1 MEKLDQRKSIWS
13 WALYDW
19 ANSAFA
25 TTVMAGF
32 FPLFFKEYW
41 ADPGNPNESTFYLG
55 MANSIASIIIAALAP
70 FLGAIADR
78 GTAKK
83 KLLFLFAFLGIIMTG
98 GLWVVAE
105 GHWQMAALFYVLAA
119 MGFSGGNIFYDS
131 LLPNIASE
139 KKVDYTSSLGLAL
152 GYIGGG
158 LLFLLNVIMFQ
169 KPELFGFIDGEIASL
184 ARQINDETLSFEQV
198 KAIIM
203 GLGDSYV
210 QLKADFSAMTGS
222 ELDLLKQVTSR
233 LSLAE
238 ADAIKTSFL
247 TVGIWWTV
255 FSIPIALWV
264 KEPKLYE
271 PVGIGKAIGLGW
283 EQLIDTLRDI
293 RHLKVVGMFLF
304 AYWLYIDGVD
314 TIVKMA
320 VDYGMSL
327 GFPSDSLIKAL
338 LMVQFIAFPAA
349 LMYNWFA
356 AKIGIKK
363 AILIAILGY
372 SIITFLGYFMAE
384 EWHFYILAVL
394 IGLFQGGIQAL
405 SRSLYTRIIPLKKSA
420 EFFGFYNMLGKFA
433 AVIGPALMGTITL
446 MTGNVRYGILSI
458 LSLFILGAYF
468 LMKVNIEEGKQ
479 MADEFLS
486 K

>member
-1 MEKLDQRKSIWS
+1 MTKERKSVWG
-13 WALYDW
+13 WAMYDW

-32 FPLFFKEYW
+32 FPLFFKAFW
-41 ADPGNPNESTFYLG
+41 ANPDNPSESTFYLG

-98 GLWVVAE
+98 GLWIVAQ

-119 MGFSGGNIFYDS
+119 MGFAGGNIFYDS
-131 LLPNIASE
+131 LLPHIASGE
-139 KKVDYTSSLGLAL
+139 KVDYTSSLGFAL

-169 KPELFGFIDGEIASL
+169 KPELFGIPDGA
-184 ARQINDETLSFEQV
+184 T
-198 KAIIM
+198 
-203 GLGDSYV
+203 
-210 QLKADFSAMTGS
+210 
-222 ELDLLKQVTSR
+222 
-233 LSLAE
+233 
-238 ADAIKTSFL
+238 AIKYSFL
-247 TVGIWWTV
+247 TVAVWWAV

-264 KEPKLYE
+264 KEPKIYE

-283 EQLIDTLRDI
+283 KQLSDTLRDI

-405 SRSLYTRIIPLKKSA
+405 SRSLYTRIIPKKKSA

-433 AVIGPALMGTITL
+433 AVIGPALMGIITL
-446 MTGNVRYGILSI
+446 WTGNARYGILSI